1 MLNGVD
7 HQAKNYTE
15 FKMCERCHQT
25 CLLKPGENGDGLE
38 LKTEAVELQLEK
50 SGPKIII
57 PLSLRSA
64 EEKA

>member
-1 MLNGVD
+1 M
-7 HQAKNYTE
+7 
-15 FKMCERCHQT
+15 
-25 CLLKPGENGDGLE
+25 CLLKPEENGGGLE

-64 EEKA
+64 EENAGHKWGSESG

>member
-1 MLNGVD
+1 
-7 HQAKNYTE
+7 
-15 FKMCERCHQT
+15 MCEQSCQT
-25 CLLKPGENGDGLE
+25 HLLKPKENGGGLE

-64 EEKA
+64 EENA